1 VHAHA
6 NKPRCPML
14 GKGTKHQLPLV
25 LQLVKNREE
34 QRAANAEKNSEETD
48 HGLQFFMKQPTQRVD
63 FGPVMEWVGVFFRLF
78 WLSLLSGSFLLVWVF
93 ALKLAGY

>member
-1 VHAHA
+1 M
-6 NKPRCPML
+6 P
-14 GKGTKHQLPLV
+14 GKRTQHQLPLV

-34 QRAANAEKNSEETD
+34 QQAADAQKNSEEGD
-48 HGLQFFMKQPTQRVD
+48 HGLQFFTRQPTEGVD
-63 FGPVMEWVGVFFRLF
+63 FGPIMEWVGVFFRLF